1 MSNADDVA
9 LGKRELLRHT
19 VATLAYRAAKAMRD
33 APPSMAEFRIGDATR
48 TPLQLVSHLGDL
60 IEWAVTLAEGNQK
73 WQVAKPSSWDEESR
87 RFFTALSRLDQY
99 LASERALGC
108 RPEKL
113 LQGPL
118 ADALTHVG
126 QIMMLRRLASAPI
139 RSENFAIAEIV
150 AGRVSEDQAAPKF
163 EFD

>member
-1 MSNADDVA
+1 M
-9 LGKRELLRHT
+9 R
-19 VATLAYRAAKAMRD
+19 RAARD
-33 APPSMAEFRIGDATR
+33 NPVLRVHVLGPNPLLPVLLDAGFRIVDR
-48 TPLQLVSHLGDL
+48 
-60 IEWAVTLAEGNQK
+60 
-73 WQVAKPSSWDEESR
+73 
-87 RFFTALSRLDQY
+87 DQY

-126 QIMMLRRLASAPI
+126 QIMMLRRLASAPV

-150 AGRVSEDQAAPKF
+150 AGRVSEDQAAPRF